1 MLRLVPRDQ
10 WSVFLN
16 TCAKLGNHG
25 NRGHWISIL
34 SSILFVQVFSMK
46 IKETKLAQAKNNSQT
61 IFLVIF
67 SDSYLNSVSILPLVS
82 TWWVCCLYFNVFFS
96 HLNNNFFWNY
106 FAFNLTIQTKCKL
119 TIQHGAHLT
128 AVIPLSIVWVLLWL
142 FSTFGVSFVFSLGKY
157 LTLQVPYHYL
167 SIKLKSG
174 QNHFSFFH
182 LLGVSAQVSL
192 NHE

>member
-1 MLRLVPRDQ
+1 M
-10 WSVFLN
+10 
-16 TCAKLGNHG
+16 
-25 NRGHWISIL
+25 IL
-34 SSILFVQVFSMK
+34 
-46 IKETKLAQAKNNSQT
+46 
-61 IFLVIF
+61 

-82 TWWVCCLYFNVFFS
+82 TWWVCSLYFNVFFS

-174 QNHFSFFH
+174 QNHLSFFH
-182 LLGVSAQVSL
+182 LLGVSAHILFLNIVSL

>member
-1 MLRLVPRDQ
+1 M
-10 WSVFLN
+10 
-16 TCAKLGNHG
+16 
-25 NRGHWISIL
+25 
-34 SSILFVQVFSMK
+34 
-46 IKETKLAQAKNNSQT
+46 
-61 IFLVIF
+61 IF

-119 TIQHGAHLT
+119 NIQHGAHLT

-142 FSTFGVSFVFSLGKY
+142 FSTFGVSFVFILGKY

-174 QNHFSFFH
+174 QNHLSFFHLLGVLEFSTFGVSFVFILGKYLTLQVPYHYLSIKLKSGQNHLSFFH
-182 LLGVSAQVSL
+182 LLGVSAQVS
-192 NHE
+192 